1 MIKHFALNDQES
13 YRVQHVMTWATEQA
27 CREIYLR
34 QFEIPVKEATC
45 EIKYISDEQG
55 TISTKKMNA
64 CTAAMSS
71 FNFVGT
77 EWSGGRKSLCTN
89 VLRDEWG
96 FRGCVITDFNLYGY
110 MDKNAALAGGT
121 DLQLTYSAM
130 TPAFEGT
137 NTATVVS
144 QLRES
149 MHHALYTIVNSN
161 AMQGMAPG
169 SKVNYGI
176 APWQMGVWGGSAAL
190 VALAGFFGYRAYKAR
205 RTLNEQ
211 KAAGTDAP
219 AEAEAK
225 DEAPVE

>member
-1 MIKHFALNDQES
+1 M
-13 YRVQHVMTWATEQA
+13 
-27 CREIYLR
+27 
-34 QFEIPVKEATC
+34 
-45 EIKYISDEQG
+45 
-55 TISTKKMNA
+55 
-64 CTAAMSS
+64 
-71 FNFVGT
+71 GT

-149 MHHALYTIVNSN
+149 MHHALYTIANSN

-176 APWQMGVWGGSAAL
+176 AQWQMGVWGGSAAL